1 VVGRT
6 GVDHPVGG
14 GWLCHRH
21 GVLKATTMEA
31 ESHPPASG
39 DQGVGVGIPG
49 GRSWGG
55 AGVIGGTP

>member
-1 VVGRT
+1 MVGHT
-6 GVDHPVGG
+6 GVNHLVGG
-14 GWLCHRH
+14 G
-21 GVLKATTMEA
+21 GAIAMVLKATTREA

-49 GRSWGG
+49 GRGWGG